1 MSTRL
6 KLTDSVVFNADNI
19 LYVTGNTNR
28 ATIYTKSTYL
38 FPSTE
43 IASPVYLI
51 TSTGTGENLA
61 AAINKALVSN
71 PGGRVLTVPAGDYT
85 VGAITVEKGA

>member
-19 LYVTGNTNR
+19 LYVTGAINIVK
-28 ATIYTKSTYL
+28 IYTKSTFYYE
-38 FPSTE
+38 STGLLAPGYG
-43 IASPVYLI
+43 IA
-51 TSTGTGENLA
+51 STGTGENLA

-85 VGAITVEKGA
+85 VGAITILEGA

>member
-19 LYVTGNTNR
+19 LYVTGRANR
-28 ATIYTKSTYL
+28 AEIYTKSTYI
-38 FPSTE
+38 FPSTDLPSPAYY
-43 IASPVYLI
+43 IA
-51 TSTGTGENLA
+51 STGTGPNLA

-71 PGGRVLTVPAGDYT
+71 PGGRVLTVPAGNYT
-85 VGAITVEKGA
+85 IGAVTIETGA